1 MWESIEVIVSR
12 RELRAAVATVNDSV
26 PPPDADRD
34 GEFRAGLVDKIA
46 TVRGF
51 LPLLCEHIEFG
62 STQAAK
68 PVLTAM
74 RDIGP
79 LIKPVGP
86 PTRKPLS
93 RQAIDASLV
102 TGSWKRLVF
111 DKPGLPAGAVDRSAY
126 VICVLE
132 QFHHCVKRR
141 EIYATNST
149 RWGDPRAHLL
159 DGKKWTTARPA
170 VLTALRLPEDP
181 TELLARHTD
190 ELDARYREVADRFAD
205 NTAVSVD
212 EQGRVHVQALEA
224 IPDPPSLMDLRR
236 RVNAMLPQVDIGD
249 MILEVM
255 DWHPQMVEAFT
266 SVTGG
271 EARLD
276 DLNVVIAAALTGQ
289 ALNIGYG
296 PIAKSGQ
303 FSRARISH
311 VAQNYLRA
319 ETYAQANASL
329 VETQAGIDLAQAWGG
344 GLVAAVD
351 GMRFVVPVKSI
362 YARSNPKYFARGRGS
377 TWLNLLNDQSAGL
390 AGMVVSGTPK
400 DSLHFLDLLYRQEGG
415 PMPEILVSDMGSY
428 SDVIFGLVH
437 LLDKQYRPSPADLPD
452 ERLWRVDQAA
462 DYGPLNTAA
471 RGRLDLDRP
480 ARHWPDMLRVV
491 GSIHLG
497 EVRASEVMR
506 ILQREGSLTPLGDAF
521 AHYGR
526 IF

>member
-1 MWESIEVIVSR
+1 M
-12 RELRAAVATVNDSV
+12 
-26 PPPDADRD
+26 
-34 GEFRAGLVDKIA
+34 
-46 TVRGF
+46 
-51 LPLLCEHIEFG
+51 
-62 STQAAK
+62 
-68 PVLTAM
+68 
-74 RDIGP
+74 
-79 LIKPVGP
+79 
-86 PTRKPLS
+86 
-93 RQAIDASLV
+93 
-102 TGSWKRLVF
+102 
-111 DKPGLPAGAVDRSAY
+111 
-126 VICVLE
+126 
-132 QFHHCVKRR
+132 
-141 EIYATNST
+141 
-149 RWGDPRAHLL
+149 
-159 DGKKWTTARPA
+159 
-170 VLTALRLPEDP
+170 
-181 TELLARHTD
+181 
-190 ELDARYREVADRFAD
+190 
-205 NTAVSVD
+205 
-212 EQGRVHVQALEA
+212 HVQALEA
-224 IPDPPSLMDLRR
+224 IPDPPSLVDLRR

-249 MILEVM
+249 LILEVM
-255 DWHPQMVEAFT
+255 DWHPRMVEAFT

-271 EARLD
+271 EARLG

-319 ETYAQANASL
+319 ETYAQANVSL
-329 VETQAGIDLAQAWGG
+329 VEAQAGIGLAQAWGG

-362 YARSNPKYFARGRGS
+362 YARSNPKYFARGSGS

-400 DSLHFLDLLYRQEGG
+400 DSLHLLDLLYRQEGG
-415 PMPEILVSDMGSY
+415 PVPEILVSDMGSY

-452 ERLWRVDQAA
+452 ERLWRVDPAA

-506 ILQREGSLTPLGDAF
+506 ILQREGNLTPLGDAF

-526 IF
+526 IFKSRHFLTYPDDGGYRRDIKRMRNLQEGRHSLAKHLFHGKLGELHRAYQQGMEEQLGALGLVLNCVTLWNTVYMDAALTQLRAQGYPVLDEDVARLSAYVQAHINVLGTYTFTAAQLGGSLRAFQDPDAPEDDD